1 METIKPSFFR
11 RLRAPVDGWRAQ
23 QALKQYHSEKRNTN
37 EIVKYS
43 MKFPSTGCFR
53 IDSIQI
59 ESELSSLVEKVKAH
73 APRVVLEI
81 GTARGGTLFAW
92 AQLASE
98 LVVTCDLNGPGYKA
112 NLYKKLPPPE
122 SKCQVVTLQGN
133 SHEPAFKTAVKDVL
147 KGRLVDFLFLDG
159 DHTEKGVEQ
168 DFNDY
173 IEFVRPGGL
182 VAFHDIVENQPYP
195 TNQVYYFWSRIK
207 NNYESTEY
215 INNPKQCGFGIGV
228 IKIPPVSK

>member
-1 METIKPSFFR
+1 METIKPSFMR
-11 RLRAPVDGWRAQ
+11 RMRAPADRWYAE
-23 QALKQYHSEKRNTN
+23 QALTKYHSQKRTLN

-43 MKFPSTGCFR
+43 MKFPSSGCYR

-59 ESELSSLVEKVKAH
+59 ESELLSLVERVQAHSPKVI
-73 APRVVLEI
+73 LEI

-92 AQLASE
+92 SQLASD
-98 LVVTCDLNGPGYKA
+98 LVVSCDLNGPGYKEDF
-112 NLYKKLPPPE
+112 YKDLPPPE
-122 SKCQVVTLQGN
+122 SKCKIVNLQGD
-133 SHEPAFKTAVKDVL
+133 SHDAQLKAAVKKELD
-147 KGRLVDFLFLDG
+147 GRLVDFLFLDG
-159 DHTEKGVEQ
+159 DHTEVGVEQ

-207 NNYESTEY
+207 HNYEYTEY
-215 INNPKQCGFGIGV
+215 INNPNQCGFGIGV
-228 IKIPPVSK
+228 IKV